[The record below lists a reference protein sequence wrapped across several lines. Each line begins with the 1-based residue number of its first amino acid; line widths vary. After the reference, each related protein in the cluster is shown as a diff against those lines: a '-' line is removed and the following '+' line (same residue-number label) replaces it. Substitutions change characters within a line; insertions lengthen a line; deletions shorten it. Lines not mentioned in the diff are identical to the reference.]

1 MRFSVKTSK
10 SAGDFQEY
18 GDEELGRVS
27 AIPIVMCPNCGTH
40 MALSRIAP
48 TASRP
53 EGRLHF
59 ACSCGFGYPADI
71 GFSRRL

>member
-1 MRFSVKTSK
+1 LKTLQFAHDLPSC
-10 SAGDFQEY
+10 
-18 GDEELGRVS
+18 GDEELRRVA
-27 AIPIVMCPNCGTH
+27 AIPIVMCPHCGTR

-48 TASRP
+48 AAKRP